1 MKKITDNFP
10 YTPCEGWSQ
19 EEENELQ
26 TLVIKIKWKHPTY
39 EDMERCDELT
49 RKKWKA
55 QGKI

>member
-1 MKKITDNFP
+1 MDNFP

-39 EDMERCDELT
+39 EDMGRCDELT